1 MHAHTHKRGHNHIN
15 TTELSTMTTKTIECE
30 FTHSKETKGAH
41 QYKEDAD
48 DYKIGSLYLRKTA
61 LGGDVPQTI
70 KAIVTYEA

>member
-1 MHAHTHKRGHNHIN
+1 MHAQPHKHNRGKN
-15 TTELSTMTTKTIECE
+15 MTTKTIECL

-70 KAIVTYEA
+70 TATVTYQV